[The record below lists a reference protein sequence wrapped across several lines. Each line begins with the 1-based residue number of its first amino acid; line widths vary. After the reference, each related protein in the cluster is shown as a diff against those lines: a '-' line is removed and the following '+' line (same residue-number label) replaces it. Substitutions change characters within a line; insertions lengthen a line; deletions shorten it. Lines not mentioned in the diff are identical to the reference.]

1 MNKESPTRAASLQT
15 ARFLSVTAVRLLR
28 IEAARGPSLGSRS
41 RKTQHACIGGR
52 QQAFDDPTRAVCGRG
67 RALLLYLISRHHSG
81 GAGLAH
87 GLFRAVVPQL
97 AMVLLGLL
105 PRP

>member
-1 MNKESPTRAASLQT
+1 MYWSTE
-15 ARFLSVTAVRLLR
+15 F
-28 IEAARGPSLGSRS
+28 SRS

-52 QQAFDDPTRAVCGRG
+52 QQAFDDPMRAVCGRG
-67 RALLLYLISRHHSG
+67 RALLLYLVSRHQSG